1 MSTPTLSPE
10 DLRTFLRVAQ
20 LASFTEAAQQLGLPR
35 ATVST
40 AVQRLEARLGTRLL
54 QRTTRRVQLTPDG
67 QAFTERC
74 QDVLA
79 DLDELGSL
87 FQAQP
92 TQLTGRLR
100 VDMPLGMAHAH
111 VLPRLTEFM
120 ALHPG
125 IQLELGSTDRRVD
138 PVREGYDC
146 VLRVGSV
153 HADQLIARPLGQYE
167 MANVASPGYIATHG
181 EPLTLADLEK
191 HLLVHYQPNLGQR
204 PDAFEHLDT
213 ATGQVHQ
220 ERLAGALT
228 VNNSE
233 AYMAACLAGLGIIQI
248 PRASARAHL
257 LAGRL
262 LEVLPAHRAP
272 PMPITLLYAQRRH
285 LPKRVRAFM
294 DWVATLFASEADM
307 ARHPTHS
314 QGVQTR

>member
-1 MSTPTLSPE
+1 MPSPALPPE
-10 DLRTFLRVAQ
+10 DLRTFLHVAR

-67 QAFTERC
+67 QAFAERC
-74 QDVLA
+74 EDVLA

-100 VDMPLGMAHAH
+100 VDMPLGMAHQH
-111 VLPRLTEFM
+111 VLPRLPEFL
-120 ALHPG
+120 ARHPG

-204 PDAFEHLDT
+204 PDGFEHVD
-213 ATGQVHQ
+213 ATTGGV
-220 ERLAGALT
+220 RTVTMKGMIT

-233 AYMAACLAGLGIIQI
+233 AYLAACKAGLGLIQI
-248 PRASARAHL
+248 PQASARALIAAGL
-257 LAGRL
+257 LVD
-262 LEVLPAHRAP
+262 VLPAHRAP
-272 PMPITLLYAQRRH
+272 PMPITLLYPHRRH
-285 LPKRVRAFM
+285 LPKRVQAFM
-294 DWVATLFASEADM
+294 DWVATLFA
-307 ARHPTHS
+307 
-314 QGVQTR
+314 GG

>member
-1 MSTPTLSPE
+1 MAQPHTPNLSPE

-40 AVQRLEARLGTRLL
+40 AVQRLESRLGTRLL

-79 DLDELGSL
+79 DLDELGTL

-111 VLPRLTEFM
+111 VLPRLPEFL
-120 ALHPG
+120 ARHPG

-138 PVREGYDC
+138 LVREGYDC
-146 VLRVGSV
+146 VLRVGPV
-153 HADQLIARPLGQYE
+153 HADQLIARPLDQYD
-167 MANVASPGYIATHG
+167 MVNVVSPAYVARHG
-181 EPLTLADLEK
+181 LPQTLADLAA
-191 HLLVHYQPNLGQR
+191 HHVVHYQPNLGQR
-204 PDAFEHLDT
+204 PDGFEHLDE
-213 ATGQVHQ
+213 ATGQVHSEAVQ
-220 ERLAGALT
+220 GALT

-257 LAGRL
+257 LAGRMV
-262 LEVLPAHRAP
+262 EVLPAHRAP

-294 DWVATLFASEADM
+294 DWVATLFGPE
-307 ARHPTHS
+307 HPTHS
-314 QGVQTR
+314 QGVQTP

>member
-1 MSTPTLSPE
+1 MAQPHTPNLSPE

-40 AVQRLEARLGTRLL
+40 AVQRLESRLGTRLL

-79 DLDELGSL
+79 DLDELGTL

-111 VLPRLTEFM
+111 VLPRLPEFL
-120 ALHPG
+120 ARHPG

-138 PVREGYDC
+138 LVREGYDC
-146 VLRVGSV
+146 VLRVGPV
-153 HADQLIARPLGQYE
+153 HADQLIARPLGQYD
-167 MANVASPGYIATHG
+167 MVNVVSPAYVARHG
-181 EPLTLADLEK
+181 LPHSLADLAT
-191 HLLVHYQPNLGQR
+191 HHVVHYQPNLGQR
-204 PDAFEHLDT
+204 PDGFEHLDE
-213 ATGQVHQ
+213 ATGQVHSEAVQ
-220 ERLAGALT
+220 GALT

-257 LAGRL
+257 LAGRMV
-262 LEVLPAHRAP
+262 EVLPAHRAP

-294 DWVATLFASEADM
+294 DWVATLFGPE
-307 ARHPTHS
+307 HPTHS
-314 QGVQTR
+314 QGVQTP

>member
-1 MSTPTLSPE
+1 MPSPALPPE
-10 DLRTFLRVAQ
+10 DLRTFLHVAR

-67 QAFTERC
+67 QAFAERC
-74 QDVLA
+74 EDVLA

-100 VDMPLGMAHAH
+100 VDMPLGMAHQQ
-111 VLPRLTEFM
+111 VLPRLPEFL

-167 MANVASPGYIATHG
+167 MANVASPGYLATHG
-181 EPLTLADLEK
+181 EPLTLADLAQ

-204 PDAFEHLDT
+204 PDGFEHVDVT
-213 ATGQVHQ
+213 TGGVHTVSMK
-220 ERLAGALT
+220 GVIT

-233 AYMAACLAGLGIIQI
+233 AYLAACKAGLGLIQI
-248 PRASARAHL
+248 PQASARAL
-257 LAGRL
+257 IAAGQL
-262 LEVLPAHRAP
+262 VDVLPAHRAP
-272 PMPITLLYAQRRH
+272 PMPITLLYPHRRH
-285 LPKRVRAFM
+285 LPKRVQAFM
-294 DWVATLFASEADM
+294 DWVATLFA
-307 ARHPTHS
+307 
-314 QGVQTR
+314 GG